1 MKATNRLKKYICLK
15 LIITISILLNSTNS
29 SSGEAKKAIDYTA
42 TTNKAAAESQIKIDV
57 LDEDTRKL
65 LEEYRSLV
73 YKADSLNIYCEQL
86 KKLIRSQAE
95 EKKSLIKQK
104 KDIALVRREIMPL
117 MQRMIDTLEK
127 FISLD
132 IPFLPKERV
141 ERIKKLREMMIKP
154 NTTISEKYRRVL
166 EAYQIENDYGRTYEV
181 YRAKLDIEKTE
192 LIVDYLRMGR
202 VALYYQTLDGKQSGF
217 WDNKT
222 RKWLVISDNHNASIK
237 KGIRI
242 ARKQSTPELLNLL
255 LPAPEVAK

>member
-1 MKATNRLKKYICLK
+1 MKTSNSLKKCICLI
-15 LIITISILLNSTNS
+15 LISTIFILLYSTNS
-29 SSGEAKKAIDYTA
+29 SSEEAKKAVDYTA
-42 TTNKAAAESQIKIDV
+42 TTNKGAAESQIKIDV
-57 LDEDTRKL
+57 LDEKTRQL

-86 KKLIRSQAE
+86 KKLIKSQAE

-132 IPFLPKERV
+132 IPFLPKERAK
-141 ERIKKLREMMIKP
+141 RIKKLREMMIKP
-154 NTTISEKYRRVL
+154 NITLSDKYRRVL

-181 YRAKLDIEKTE
+181 YRAKLDMNKTQ
-192 LIVDYLRMGR
+192 LMVDYLRMGR

-222 RKWLVISDNHNASIK
+222 HKWLIISDSHNAPIK

-242 ARKQSTPELLNLL
+242 ARKQSTPELLDLL
-255 LPAPEVAK
+255 LHSPEVVK